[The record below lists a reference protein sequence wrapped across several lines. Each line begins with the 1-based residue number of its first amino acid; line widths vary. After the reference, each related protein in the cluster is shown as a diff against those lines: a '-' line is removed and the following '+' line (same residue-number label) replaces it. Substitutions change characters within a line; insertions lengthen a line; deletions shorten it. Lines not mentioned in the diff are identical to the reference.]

1 MDVRKRSL
9 LEIHIAVLLFGLT
22 GLFGKFISV
31 SAPYIVLGRVV
42 FATIF
47 LGAVFAVRKT
57 NIKLGSAKTYCT
69 VFVLGLLLA
78 AHWTSFYMSVQVSTV
93 AIALL
98 TFSSYPLVV
107 TFIEPIMFHEKLKKI
122 DVVFSLV
129 MFCGVLLIIPE
140 FNLDNNLTLGTLWG
154 LLCCITFAFMSLLN
168 RKLAGR
174 YSGSLIAFY
183 EQSAAAVILL
193 PILFILPLPK
203 VTSADWAL
211 LVLLGV
217 IFTGVA
223 HSMFIGG
230 MRAVRAQTAGIIASL
245 ESVYGIISA
254 ALILGEVPSVRE
266 VIGGAIILGTAFYS
280 SWRSSRENK

>member
-266 VIGGAIILGTAFYS
+266 IIGGVIILGTAFYS
-280 SWRSSRENK
+280 SLRSSRENK

>member
-245 ESVYGIISA
+245 ESVSGIISA

-266 VIGGAIILGTAFYS
+266 IIGGVIILGTAFYS
-280 SWRSSRENK
+280 SLRSSRENK

>member
-1 MDVRKRSL
+1 M
-9 LEIHIAVLLFGLT
+9 
-22 GLFGKFISV
+22 
-31 SAPYIVLGRVV
+31 
-42 FATIF
+42 
-47 LGAVFAVRKT
+47 FAVRKT

-266 VIGGAIILGTAFYS
+266 IIGGVIILGTAFYS
-280 SWRSSRENK
+280 SLRSSRENK